1 MPSPKGDLTLLGQS
15 LQSST
20 SLLGFAKVLT
30 GKNSLPLAGKPQRLV
45 MWIVGAANGTADDRT
60 VSVSSAWM
68 LVTTHFWSSDVD
80 NALDLRQRWMQALR
94 AQADAGGYFWKF
106 PDGENER
113 WDQTPDTASQG
124 QEFEIDIV
132 IRVDANL
139 PTKTTG
145 TVAATSLNRV
155 ATLTADLT
163 IGANSA
169 TVDATFEEPATGVLH
184 IDDEQ
189 MSFTGMTAT
198 SFTGLVRGINGT
210 TAAAHTSGTPV
221 YVSAS

>member
-1 MPSPKGDLTLLGQS
+1 MPSPKGDLTLFCQN
-15 LQSST
+15 LQSAS
-20 SLLGFAKVLT
+20 SLLGFAKVLP
-30 GKNSLPLAGKPQRLV
+30 GKNSLPLAGHPQRVV
-45 MWIVGAANGTADDRT
+45 MWIVGGANGVADDRT
-60 VSVSSAWM
+60 VTVSSAWM
-68 LVTTHFWSSDVD
+68 LITSHFWAQDID
-80 NALDLRQRWMQALR
+80 TAFDLRQRWMQALR

-132 IRVDANL
+132 IRIDANY
-139 PTKTTG
+139 PTKSTG

-155 ATLTADLT
+155 ATLTANML
-163 IGANSA
+163 IGDVTSA
-169 TVDATFEEPATGVLH
+169 VDATFEEPATGVLH

-210 TAAAHTSGTPV
+210 TAAAHTSGTAV